1 MWAALVVYHLYPVQK
16 LWAGAPDLQVVLHR
30 LEGGAPP
37 RALAL
42 VLFAKGFQVRAVSGL
57 WLSSCANQVPAGLQ
71 DHAGPRPCGHDGQ
84 RPLPQD
90 GGARGA
96 PGSCSCTPA
105 PSRSYWR
112 CRGSRHTKSGYTG
125 PLTPQS
131 TSGQPSLHMT
141 QEHWAADT
149 SPGRRSWAGP
159 YSLPPGDQLQKPRC
173 HSNSQTGRH
182 DNLWVRSDGPGVGGS
197 WGPWKPLPWT
207 LACSRYC
214 HRRETWGSQPAGAPR
229 LQTPHRGSIR
239 TCSEDTRLQP
249 GDSLATV
256 AQEMGCGH
264 QGSIRG
270 GCVCSHGVLSWV
282 SGVAGVEGAAEWGP
296 GLQPTAG
303 DPGPLWGYSGPWVA
317 PGQPTAG
324 L

>member
-1 MWAALVVYHLYPVQK
+1 MVTKPTWWAVLSRAQPWPGHPLPFTWEAGLTCGRSYVWAALVVYHLYPVQK

-30 LEGGAPP
+30 LGGGAPP

-71 DHAGPRPCGHDGQ
+71 DHAGPRPCGHDDQ
-84 RPLPQD
+84 RSLPQD

-112 CRGSRHTKSGYTG
+112 CHGSRHTKSGYTG

-149 SPGRRSWAGP
+149 SPGRLWIVDGTCH
-159 YSLPPGDQLQKPRC
+159 PGGQWWHC
-173 HSNSQTGRH
+173 
-182 DNLWVRSDGPGVGGS
+182 
-197 WGPWKPLPWT
+197 PLPSA
-207 LACSRYC
+207 LRSM
-214 HRRETWGSQPAGAPR
+214 PALVYR
-229 LQTPHRGSIR
+229 
-239 TCSEDTRLQP
+239 
-249 GDSLATV
+249 
-256 AQEMGCGH
+256 AQIHPC
-264 QGSIRG
+264 Q
-270 GCVCSHGVLSWV
+270 
-282 SGVAGVEGAAEWGP
+282 
-296 GLQPTAG
+296 
-303 DPGPLWGYSGPWVA
+303 DP
-317 PGQPTAG
+317 
-324 L
+324 